1 MTLTKQSPR
10 ARRAPF
16 YASLTVIAA
25 SLALA
30 GCNGGDDDSSSPPS
44 GGDTPPAQSQT
55 MQGVVT
61 GSNYTPGSTTNPNID
76 AAYFANA
83 KVCIDANTNGK
94 CDPDENPVTTDRNG
108 AFSLKATSVSPLL
121 ADVGTD
127 ATNSASGMN
136 VAKRMALRI
145 SAQQI
150 QEQGAGKIVISPMSS
165 EIQRM
170 VEDDNS
176 DYATEK
182 VKLAAR
188 LNVQPA
194 DVIVDV
200 HGAQG
205 ATRTSLLFE
214 TNHLG
219 NRYTYATTKL
229 DRGDLYPDA
238 LAVPGGNPELTNKIN
253 VTPET
258 ASTPETRKPIT
269 FVQAQQAAFNVEG
282 IPRYDHL
289 FVLFLEN
296 KGSNTILN
304 QPYAPKIAKYL
315 KDNNQL
321 SNYFST
327 GQPSEPNYTAVGGG
341 DDFGITDDS
350 QWNCSATGANA
361 TKDPLPTRDKPG
373 LASSPFNAS
382 TNCGGGTNHNI
393 TAPNLFT
400 ALENAGMNWR
410 VYNETMNAGQDPR
423 TDSVGDSAVTG
434 DDNAYPNGI
443 GNDPTPIPS
452 GGTAVLAGNMY
463 RTKHHPA
470 MPYQDARLLPDFF
483 YSNRTLGGGQFD
495 ANMKN
500 GTKYA
505 VPANY
510 EVDQFGKDLES
521 GDVGTLNFLIPD
533 QCDDMHGTGVN
544 TTGGT
549 PITDCGG
556 AAIITRGDNYVD
568 YIIKKIQASALWKNT
583 QQRSAIVIMFDEA
596 TASSGFNS
604 CCGWNVSNSTVSQPL
619 KENPDGTFTP
629 DTSIVNYTEGNHGH
643 GNSIF
648 LIVNNQPNAPK
659 GVVDSDAYSHFS
671 FVRTMQD
678 MFQLADPAIDSS
690 YMNRSKYTEKFI
702 AEHLQMLPEYA
713 NSGDT
718 HFDSV
723 RPMNHAF
730 VIPSAYRQKQSTDA
744 ATAPQVGAD
753 KTQVSVWAVK

>member
-1 MTLTKQSPR
+1 MTLSKNPHR

-16 YASLTVIAA
+16 YATLTVIAA

-30 GCNGGDDDSSSPPS
+30 GCNGGDDDSDSDNNTSTS
-44 GGDTPPAQSQT
+44 QS

-61 GSNYTPGSTTNPNID
+61 GSNYTPGSATNPTID
-76 AAYFANA
+76 PAYFANA
-83 KVCIDANTNGK
+83 KVCVDANTNGK
-94 CDPDENPVTTDRNG
+94 CDPEENPVATDANG
-108 AFSLKATSVSPLL
+108 AFSLKAAAGSSLL
-121 ADVGTD
+121 ADIGTD
-127 ATNSASGMN
+127 STNTASGAK
-136 VAKRMALRI
+136 VARRMALRI
-145 SAQQI
+145 SADEI
-150 QEQGAGKIVISPMSS
+150 NDQGAGKIVISPMSS

-170 VEDDNS
+170 VEDDSSN
-176 DYATEK
+176 YATEK
-182 VKLAAR
+182 ANLAAR

-200 HGAQG
+200 HTTQD

-214 TNHLG
+214 TNQLS

-238 LAVPGGNPELTNKIN
+238 LAVPGGDPELTNMIN

-258 ASTPETRKPIT
+258 ATTPETRKPIT
-269 FVQAQQAAFNVEG
+269 FLQAQQAAFNVEG

-304 QPYAPKIAKYL
+304 QPFAPKIAKYL
-315 KDNNQL
+315 KDYNQL
-321 SNYFST
+321 TNYFST

-361 TKDPLPTRDKPG
+361 PKDPLPTSDKPG
-373 LASSPFNAS
+373 LVNSPFSAS
-382 TNCGGGTNHNI
+382 TACGGGTNHNI
-393 TAPNLFT
+393 IAPNLFT

-410 VYNETMNAGQDPR
+410 VYGESMNPGQDPR
-423 TDSVGDSAVTG
+423 TDSVADAAVTG
-434 DDNAYPNGI
+434 EDHAYPNGI

-452 GGTAVLAGNMY
+452 GGTIPMPSNLY

-470 MPYQDARLLPDFF
+470 APYQDARLLPDFF
-483 YSNRTLGGGQFD
+483 FSNRTLGGGQFD
-495 ANMKN
+495 ANMGN
-500 GTKYA
+500 STMYTI
-505 VPANY
+505 PAHY
-510 EVDQFGKDLES
+510 EVDQFGKDLDS

-533 QCDDMHGTGVN
+533 QCDDMHGTGVP
-544 TTGGT
+544 TSGGGT
-549 PITDCGG
+549 ASDCGG
-556 AAIITRGDNYVD
+556 NAIITRGDNYVD
-568 YIIKKIQASALWKNT
+568 YIIKKIQASKTWQNT

-596 TASSGFNS
+596 TATSGFNS

-619 KENPDGTFTP
+619 KENPDGTFTT
-629 DTSIVNYTEGNHGH
+629 DASVVNYTEGNHGH

-648 LIVNNQPNAPK
+648 LVVTNQPKAPK

-678 MFQLADPAIDSS
+678 MFQLADPEIDGS

-702 AEHLQMLPEYA
+702 AQHLQQLPEYA

-730 VIPSAYRQKQSTDA
+730 VIPANYRQKQSTDA
-744 ATAPQVGAD
+744 ATPPQVGPD

>member
-1 MTLTKQSPR
+1 MILSKQT
-10 ARRAPF
+10 RRAPF

-30 GCNGGDDDSSSPPS
+30 GCGGGDDDTSSSSAAPPS
-44 GGDTPPAQSQT
+44 NDPPVAMT

-61 GSNYTPGSTTNPNID
+61 GSSYKPGSQTNPTVD
-76 AAYFANA
+76 PAYFQNA
-83 KVCIDANTNGK
+83 KVCIDANGNGK
-94 CDPDENPVTTDRNG
+94 CDADENPVATDANG
-108 AFSLKATSVSPLL
+108 AFSLQAAAVAPLL
-121 ADVGTD
+121 ADIGTD
-127 ATNSASGMN
+127 AVNTATGAK
-136 VAKRMALRI
+136 VARRMALRV
-145 SAQQI
+145 SAEQI
-150 QEQGAGKIVISPMSS
+150 QDQGAAKIVISPMSS

-170 VEDDNS
+170 VEDDSSN
-176 DYATEK
+176 YAAEK
-182 VKLAAR
+182 ANLAAR

-200 HGAQG
+200 HGTQG
-205 ATRTSLLFE
+205 ATRTSLLYE
-214 TNHLG
+214 TNQLG

-238 LAVPGGNPELTNKIN
+238 LAVAGGDPELTNKIN
-253 VTPET
+253 VTPDT
-258 ASTPETRKPIT
+258 ATTPETRKPIT
-269 FVQAQQAAFNVEG
+269 FLQAQQAAFNVEG

-304 QPYAPKIAKYL
+304 QPFAPKIAKYL
-315 KDNNQL
+315 KENNQL

-361 TKDPLPTRDKPG
+361 PKDPLPTHDKPG
-373 LASSPFNAS
+373 LVSSPFNA
-382 TNCGGGTNHNI
+382 TANCDGTNHNI

-410 VYNETMNAGQDPR
+410 VYGETMNPGQDPR
-423 TDSVGDSAVTG
+423 TDSVADAAITG
-434 DDNAYPNGI
+434 IDNAYPNGI

-452 GGTAVLAGNMY
+452 GGTVPLPGNMY

-483 YSNRTLGGGQFD
+483 FSNRTLGGGQFD

-500 GTKYA
+500 GTKYV

-521 GDVGTLNFLIPD
+521 GDVGALNFLIPD
-533 QCDDMHGTGVN
+533 QCDDMHS
-544 TTGGT
+544 TTEKTSSGALT
-549 PITDCGG
+549 TDCAGS
-556 AAIITRGDNYVD
+556 AIITRGDNYVD
-568 YIIKKIQASALWKNT
+568 YIIKKIQASTVWKNT
-583 QQRSAIVIMFDEA
+583 RQRSAIVIMFDEA
-596 TASSGFNS
+596 TATSGFNS

-619 KENPDGTFTP
+619 KQNPDGTYTP
-629 DTSIVNYTEGNHGH
+629 DASVVNYTEGNHGH

-648 LIVNNQPNAPK
+648 LIVTNQPKAPK

-678 MFQLADPAIDSS
+678 MFQLADPAVDGS

-702 AEHLQMLPEYA
+702 AEHLQMLPEFA

-718 HFDSV
+718 HFDAV

-730 VIPSAYRQKQSTDA
+730 VIPAGYRQKQSTDA
-744 ATAPQVGAD
+744 ATPPQVGPD
-753 KTQVSVWAVK
+753 KTQISVWAVK

>member
-1 MTLTKQSPR
+1 MIVSKHFRDS
-10 ARRAPF
+10 RRAPL
-16 YASLTVIAA
+16 YASLTAIAA
-25 SLALA
+25 ALALA
-30 GCNGGDDDSSSPPS
+30 GCNGGDDNSSSPAAS
-44 GGDTPPAQSQT
+44 NDAPATVT

-61 GSNYTPGSTTNPNID
+61 GSNYQPGSTTNPNID
-76 AAYFANA
+76 AAYFQNA

-94 CDPDENPVTTDRNG
+94 CDPEENPVTTNGNG
-108 AFSLKATSVSPLL
+108 AFSLQAPAVAALL

-127 ATNSASGMN
+127 AVNSASGMK
-136 VAKRMALRI
+136 VARRMALRV
-145 SAQQI
+145 SAEEI
-150 QEQGAGKIVISPMSS
+150 QDQGAGKIVISPMSS

-176 DYATEK
+176 SYAAEK
-182 VKLAAR
+182 ANLAAR
-188 LNVQPA
+188 LNVQAA

-200 HGAQG
+200 HATQG

-214 TNHLG
+214 ANQLG
-219 NRYTYATTKL
+219 SRYTYATTKL

-238 LAVPGGNPELTNKIN
+238 LAVAGGDPELTNKIN

-258 ASTPETRKPIT
+258 ATTPETRKPIT
-269 FVQAQQAAFNVEG
+269 FLQAQQAAFNVEG

-315 KDNNQL
+315 KENNQL
-321 SNYFST
+321 TNYFST

-361 TKDPLPTRDKPG
+361 PKDPLPTHDKPG
-373 LASSPFNAS
+373 LVSSPFNA
-382 TNCGGGTNHNI
+382 TANCNGTNHNI

-410 VYNETMNAGQDPR
+410 VYGETMNPGQDPR
-423 TDSVGDSAVTG
+423 TDSVADAAITG
-434 DDNAYPNGI
+434 VDTAYPNGI

-452 GGTAVLAGNMY
+452 GGTVPLASNMY

-483 YSNRTLGGGQFD
+483 FSNRTLGGGQFD
-495 ANMKN
+495 ANMQN
-500 GTKYA
+500 GTKYV

-510 EVDQFGKDLES
+510 EVDQFGKDLDS
-521 GDVGTLNFLIPD
+521 GDVGALNFLIPD
-533 QCDDMHGTGVN
+533 QCDDMHGTTVK
-544 TTGGT
+544 TTGGA
-549 PITDCGG
+549 PITDC
-556 AAIITRGDNYVD
+556 AAPAIITRGDNYVD
-568 YIIKKIQASALWKNT
+568 YIIKKIQGSRVWKNT

-619 KENPDGTFTP
+619 KQNPDGSFTP
-629 DTSIVNYTEGNHGH
+629 DPSVVNYTEGNHGH

-648 LIVNNQPNAPK
+648 LVVTNQPNAPK

-678 MFQLADPAIDSS
+678 MFQLADPAIDGS
-690 YMNRSKYTEKFI
+690 YMNRAKYTEKFI
-702 AEHLQMLPEYA
+702 AEHLQVLPEYA

-723 RPMNHAF
+723 RPMNHAY
-730 VIPSAYRQKQSTDA
+730 VIPADYRQKQSTDA
-744 ATAPQVGAD
+744 ATPPQIGPD

>member
-1 MTLTKQSPR
+1 MTLSKNTQR
-10 ARRAPF
+10 GRRAPF

-30 GCNGGDDDSSSPPS
+30 GCGGGDDDSSSS
-44 GGDTPPAQSQT
+44 SSSTGTPAAQT

-61 GSNYTPGSTTNPNID
+61 GSNYKPGSNTNPTID
-76 AAYFANA
+76 PAYFQNA
-83 KVCIDANTNGK
+83 KVCVDANNNGK
-94 CDPDENPVTTDRNG
+94 CDPEEKPVTTDGNG
-108 AFSLKATSVSPLL
+108 AFSLQAAAVSPLL
-121 ADVGTD
+121 ADIGTD
-127 ATNSASGMN
+127 ATNTASGAK
-136 VAKRMALRI
+136 VASRMALRI
-145 SAQQI
+145 SADQI
-150 QEQGAGKIVISPMSS
+150 KDQGADKIVISPMSS

-170 VEDDNS
+170 VEDDSSN
-176 DYATEK
+176 YAAEK
-182 VKLAAR
+182 ANLAAKM
-188 LNVQPA
+188 NVQPI
-194 DVIVDV
+194 DVILDV
-200 HGAQG
+200 HAAQG
-205 ATRTSLLFE
+205 VGRTAMLFE
-214 TNHLG
+214 TNQLS

-238 LAVPGGNPELTNKIN
+238 LAVPGGDPELTNKIN
-253 VTPET
+253 VTPDT
-258 ASTPETRKPIT
+258 AVTLETRKPIT
-269 FVQAQQAAFNVEG
+269 FLQAQQAAFNVEG

-304 QPYAPKIAKYL
+304 QPFAPKIAKYL
-315 KDNNQL
+315 HDNNQL
-321 SNYFST
+321 TNYFST

-350 QWNCSATGANA
+350 QWNCDATGAN
-361 TKDPLPTRDKPG
+361 TPKDPLPTSDKPG
-373 LASSPFNAS
+373 LASSPFSA
-382 TNCGGGTNHNI
+382 TATCGGTNHNI

-400 ALENAGMNWR
+400 ALEKAGMNWR
-410 VYNETMNAGQDPR
+410 VYGESMNPGQDPR
-423 TDSVGDSAVTG
+423 TDNVADSSVTG
-434 DDNAYPNGI
+434 VDNAYPNGI

-452 GGTAVLAGNMY
+452 GGAAFLAKQLY

-470 MPYQDARLLPDFF
+470 MAFQDARLEPDFF
-483 YSNRTLGGGQFD
+483 FSNRTMGGGQFD
-495 ANMKN
+495 GGMKN
-500 GTKYA
+500 ATKYA
-505 VPANY
+505 MPTNY
-510 EVDQFGKDLES
+510 DVDQFGNDLET

-544 TTGGT
+544 LVSGGT
-549 PITDCGG
+549 ISDCGG
-556 AAIITRGDNYVD
+556 NAILTRGDNYVD
-568 YIIKKIQASALWKNT
+568 YIIKKIQASAVWKNT

-619 KENPDGTFTP
+619 KENPDGSFTP

-678 MFQLADPAIDSS
+678 MWQLADPAVDGS

-702 AEHLQMLPEYA
+702 AEHLQDLPEYA

-718 HFDSV
+718 HFDGV
-723 RPMNHAF
+723 RPMNHAY
-730 VIPSAYRQKQSTDA
+730 VIPNDYHQKQSTDA
-744 ATAPQVGAD
+744 ALPPQTGPD